1 MNRLLPRGVLLLVGL
16 GLAFAVWRLLDLRF
30 STGDVYP
37 PSSTFRADPLGAR
50 AYFDG
55 LSRLPGRQVSRLLEP
70 VRRLGNGAKT
80 TLFLLGC
87 DPQDTEWL
95 NSRNAGELDDFL
107 AQGGRIV
114 ITLDERQAADLFPGT
129 NAFTAPAVAPGTTNA
144 WQPRR
149 FTLANHWHFGLA
161 AAPTTTA
168 GETLTNSY
176 AVPATAAA
184 TAGLPR
190 ELCWHSALRLASLG
204 TNWTALYADAH
215 GPVLAAKAVGPGSLI
230 VATGARFH
238 GNAALREER
247 ETALLAWL
255 PGPSTR
261 LVFDETHLGTE
272 LNPGIMTLAR
282 RYRLHGLGLGLL
294 LLAALFIWQQA
305 STLVPRRPISAE
317 AAEPI
322 AAHAAADGFV
332 NLLRRA
338 VPASELAAHCF
349 QAWRESA
356 GRTRPD
362 LAPRVTAMQDLVNL
376 ENARPPKE
384 RNPVEVYRRL
394 TEILNRR

>member
-1 MNRLLPRGVLLLVGL
+1 
-16 GLAFAVWRLLDLRF
+16 
-30 STGDVYP
+30 
-37 PSSTFRADPLGAR
+37 
-50 AYFDG
+50 
-55 LSRLPGRQVSRLLEP
+55 
-70 VRRLGNGAKT
+70 
-80 TLFLLGC
+80 
-87 DPQDTEWL
+87 
-95 NSRNAGELDDFL
+95 
-107 AQGGRIV
+107 
-114 ITLDERQAADLFPGT
+114 
-129 NAFTAPAVAPGTTNA
+129 
-144 WQPRR
+144 
-149 FTLANHWHFGLA
+149 
-161 AAPTTTA
+161 
-168 GETLTNSY
+168 
-176 AVPATAAA
+176 
-184 TAGLPR
+184 
-190 ELCWHSALRLASLG
+190 
-204 TNWTALYADAH
+204 
-215 GPVLAAKAVGPGSLI
+215 

-322 AAHAAADGFV
+322 AAHAAVDGFV

>member
-1 MNRLLPRGVLLLVGL
+1 MNRVLPRLVLLLAGL
-16 GLAFAVWRLLDLRF
+16 GLAYAVWRLLDLRF

-37 PSSTFRADPLGAR
+37 PASTFRADPLGAR

-55 LSRLPGRQVSRLLEP
+55 LARLPGRNVSRLLEP

-87 DPQDTEWL
+87 DPQDTDWL

-114 ITLDERQAADLFPGT
+114 ITLDDRQAADWFPGT
-129 NAFTAPAVAPGTTNA
+129 NAFTAPAVVPGTTNA

-149 FTLANHWHFGLA
+149 FNLANHWHFGLA
-161 AAPTTTA
+161 VAPTTA
-168 GETLTNSY
+168 VGETLTNAY

-184 TAGLPR
+184 PAELPR
-190 ELCWHSALRLASLG
+190 ELLWRSTWRLASLG

-215 GPVLAAKAVGPGSLI
+215 GPILATKAVGAGTLI

-294 LLAALFIWQQA
+294 ILAALFIWQQA
-305 STLVPRRPISAE
+305 STLVPRRPLSAE
-317 AAEPI
+317 ATEPI

-362 LAPRVTAMQDLVNL
+362 LAPRVAAMQDLVNL